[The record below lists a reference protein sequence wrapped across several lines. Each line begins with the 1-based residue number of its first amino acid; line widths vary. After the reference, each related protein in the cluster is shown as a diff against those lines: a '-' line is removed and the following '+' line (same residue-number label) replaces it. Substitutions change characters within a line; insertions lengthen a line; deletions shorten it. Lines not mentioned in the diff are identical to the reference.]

1 MEDCCWSK
9 RRAGYIMQSIK
20 TKMDWH
26 IQESLMV
33 EVYKADPENITLNK
47 FMNMQN
53 HHGAA
58 MRKIM
63 DAYKKNGHQTK
74 YTDDELC

>member
-1 MEDCCWSK
+1 
-9 RRAGYIMQSIK
+9 MQSIK

-33 EVYKADPENITLNK
+33 EVYKADPENTILNK
-47 FMNMQN
+47 FINMQN

-58 MRKIM
+58 MNTIM
-63 DAYKKNGHQTK
+63 DA
-74 YTDDELC
+74 

>member
-1 MEDCCWSK
+1 
-9 RRAGYIMQSIK
+9 MQSIK
-20 TKMDWH
+20 TKMDWY

-33 EVYKADPENITLNK
+33 EVYKADPENTILNK

-58 MRKIM
+58 MRKMM

>member
-1 MEDCCWSK
+1 
-9 RRAGYIMQSIK
+9 MQSIK
-20 TKMDWH
+20 TNMDWH

-33 EVYKADPENITLNK
+33 EVYKADPENTILNK
-47 FMNMQN
+47 FINMQN